1 MELLKGIKL
10 PEGLRRNLPVWL
22 GLAGIGLIFLS
33 SWLPKTE
40 TDTAAPAASA
50 ASAASAQTQQQL
62 EEQLTRLVSSIQG
75 AGETVVMVTL
85 DTERE
90 QVYAANQT
98 TESTRSDQE
107 QTSRL
112 QTSHV
117 LLQDGSGQQPLVEP
131 TYMPQVRG
139 VAVVCQGGEDITVV
153 TRITEAVSV
162 VLDLPASRI
171 CVTKMN

>member
-50 ASAASAQTQQQL
+50 TSVQTQQQQL
-62 EEQLTRLVSSIQG
+62 EDQLTKLVSSIQG

-85 DTERE
+85 DTESE
-90 QVYAANQT
+90 QVYATDQT

-112 QTSHV
+112 ETSHV
-117 LLQDGSGQQPLVEP
+117 LVQDGSGQQPLVET

>member
-1 MELLKGIKL
+1 MEMLKGIKL
-10 PEGLRRNLPVWL
+10 PQGLRRNLPVWL

-33 SWLPKTE
+33 SWLP
-40 TDTAAPAASA
+40 DTGQEAAPAASVT
-50 ASAASAQTQQQL
+50 SFQSQQQQL

-85 DTERE
+85 DTESE
-90 QVYAANQT
+90 QVYATDQT
-98 TESTRSDQE
+98 TESTLSEQQ
-107 QTSRL
+107 QTSR
-112 QTSHV
+112 QETSHV
-117 LLQDGSGQQPLVEP
+117 LLQDGSGQQPLVET
-131 TYMPQVRG
+131 TYLPQVRG